1 MDGNQSDCA
10 MNQPEPFN
18 LACACKLGRLL
29 AGHDPITSVRQ
40 FAPTLKQAVESAMR
54 KEFASR
60 NGNVRAT
67 AVALGVSRNTIYKV
81 CLPIP
86 KNVIR
91 LAACLAVFVCGVANA
106 QIKGAQF
113 LTNHRGTEAQSSIA
127 LPALPKRTLSA
138 VPQVKTN
145 GVVTLQWSN
154 GDPAETAIVNQTAG
168 VVYPTTTNATLTV
181 GGLAVGGRQTFVATN
196 TAGASLPV
204 TTVIAA
210 DSLTLKFSTWLYLTW
225 DGPPGTLQTSTNTV
239 IWRDLQ
245 PIATGGGYIV
255 TNSAARGFYRVKL

>member
-1 MDGNQSDCA
+1 MTSD
-10 MNQPEPFN
+10 QPFN

-67 AVALGVSRNTIYKV
+67 AMALGVSRNTIYKV

-113 LTNHRGTEAQSSIA
+113 LVTQPAKTAA
-127 LPALPKRTLSA
+127 LPALPKQTMSA
-138 VPQVKTN
+138 VIAVKTN
-145 GVVTLQWSN
+145 GVVTAKWTN
-154 GDPAETAIVNQTAG
+154 GDPALSYLVNTNSG
-168 VVYPTTTNATLTV
+168 TVYPATTNGNLTV
-181 GGLAVGGRQTFVATN
+181 GGLPVGTRQTFVVTN
-196 TAGASLPV
+196 AAGASAPV
-204 TTVIAA
+204 SVTVTP
-210 DSLTLKFSTWLYLTW
+210 DSMTLKFTTWLYLTW
-225 DGPPGTLQTSTNTV
+225 PGPAGTLQRTTNMV
-239 IWRDLQ
+239 IWTDVQ
-245 PIATGGGYIV
+245 PIASGGSVII
-255 TNSAARGFYRVKL
+255 TNQSGREFYRVKL